1 MPGPF
6 IIIAG
11 PLLLAGVALII
22 RRWRIPTLIFAML
35 GIVSLWTILV
45 SFSLDDTPGFTTGE
59 VWILFGRSLILTES
73 IQMTMITIY
82 TGMGILFLLTL
93 LAPQSSLFI
102 PLCLA
107 LLSPMA
113 GSLMVRPF
121 VFGAILLLMTASGVA
136 LLIQDERAGSTLA
149 SWRHLAIFAL
159 APPLLLIAGWMLE
172 TDQRQFIPTIS
183 ALISLASII
192 LLIGFPFQIWAAP
205 ASDEAR
211 SLVLVVAFGLV
222 QLVVVI
228 YCTTLIRSNMAI
240 LLDPQFRLIMRASG
254 VIAVILAAL
263 LALIAPT
270 LGRLIG
276 YILLLDVGITL
287 YSLGLGT
294 RSGLNLA
301 ILTVLV
307 RTASLFLIAIGLS
320 EMRRRLKSNDS
331 HEIALDRNNG
341 KFIGLAYEEP
351 MIVVL
356 FLYGAL
362 SLIGLP
368 GTPGFPARWAFIIH
382 ANQQSLPAT
391 VVIILSM
398 AICFCALLR
407 WLLRFV
413 IPARD
418 NKIESSSQFSSR
430 SLVTGAFLVLALFL
444 ALYPQWIDGII
455 SGISVP

>member
-6 IIIAG
+6 VIITG
-11 PLLLAGVALII
+11 PLLLAAVALII
-22 RRWRIPTLIFAML
+22 RRWRTPTLIFAAL
-35 GIVSLWTILV
+35 GILSLITILF
-45 SFSLDDTPGFTTGE
+45 SISLDEASGFIAGE
-59 VWILFGRSLILTES
+59 AWILFGRSLILTES
-73 IQMTMITIY
+73 IRIAMLTIY
-82 TGMGILFLLTL
+82 SGIGILFLLTL

-107 LLSPMA
+107 LLSPIA

-121 VFGAILLLMTASGVA
+121 VFGAIMLLMAASGVA

-172 TDQRQFIPTIS
+172 TEQRQFIPAIS
-183 ALISLASII
+183 VLISLASII

-222 QLVVVI
+222 QLAVVI
-228 YCTTLIRSNMAI
+228 YCTTLIRTNMTI
-240 LLDPQFRLIMRASG
+240 LLDPQFGLFMRASG
-254 VIAVILAAL
+254 IIAVVLAAL

-276 YILLLDVGITL
+276 YLLLLDVGVTL

-301 ILTVLV
+301 ILTVLLRTVSIFFVAIALNEV
-307 RTASLFLIAIGLS
+307 RRSS
-320 EMRRRLKSNDS
+320 KSNDS
-331 HEIALDRNNG
+331 HKNNLDR
-341 KFIGLAYEEP
+341 KKSRFIGLAYEEP
-351 MIVVL
+351 LIVVL
-356 FLYGAL
+356 LLYGAL
-362 SLIGLP
+362 SLTGFP
-368 GTPGFPARWAFIIH
+368 ATPGFSARWAFIIQ
-382 ANQQSLPAT
+382 ASQQSLTAS
-391 VVIILSM
+391 VIIILSM
-398 AICFCALLR
+398 VICYCALFR
-407 WLLRFV
+407 WLSLFV
-413 IPARD
+413 HSGRD
-418 NKIESSSQFSSR
+418 NTIKSSSRFSGR
-430 SLVTGAFLVLALFL
+430 SLVTGAFIVLAFFL